1 MKLTLAKILQIGREV
16 LQGVQETTMKVSRSS
31 SKACSR
37 DLIIFSD
44 YKKKALPCSLEG
56 KKKHGSFNKPISNG
70 VSSLCKPDP

>member
-37 DLIIFSD
+37 DLIIYSD
-44 YKKKALPCSLEG
+44 YKKGSSMLFGG
-56 KKKHGSFNKPISNG
+56 KKKAWIFQQTH
-70 VSSLCKPDP
+70 